1 MKIGRNSFW
10 IPEGDAI
17 DPRYVINVRLFRW
30 SNETARKNLI
40 IFFIDMSEIEEI
52 IYSKDYFFCSF
63 FLDFRDN
70 AYISC
75 WQKFCDENG
84 IGWKEIFFS
93 SVKFM
98 LISPRYVVHFFRLPM
113 AGRRDEGRKKKV
125 KKCIRNTQSSGE
137 WSSEGCSH
145 GTVFTVTKK
154 NVREVQ
160 TASDLLW
167 YNIMWLWVEGLSRTN
182 NRNTKVNWHGIG
194 INGISNYIL
203 RTRDENKSQWLEGVA
218 LSSSRAHTSHYI
230 KL

>member
-1 MKIGRNSFW
+1 MLAKVLRWKRN
-10 IPEGDAI
+10 
-17 DPRYVINVRLFRW
+17 RLKRNF
-30 SNETARKNLI
+30 L
-40 IFFIDMSEIEEI
+40 FFGKVHVD
-52 IYSKDYFFCSF
+52 
-63 FLDFRDN
+63 
-70 AYISC
+70 IS
-75 WQKFCDENG
+75 
-84 IGWKEIFFS
+84 S
-93 SVKFM
+93 
-98 LISPRYVVHFFRLPM
+98 L
-113 AGRRDEGRKKKV
+113 RRPLFQVTNGRKERRGEEKKV